1 MNDRIA
7 GILLLI
13 TTLFVTIVES
23 YGGRIFGVASGLC
36 VLLFLILAV
45 PYVGWS
51 RRIFMIVGLALFVA
65 AFLTRSDWMA
75 ATEDALGTAAFIAAF
90 FTALAC
96 LRNAA
101 ASSPSIEACGHFL
114 AAQPPGR
121 RYLALTTGG
130 HLFGLVLNYGSLSLL
145 GTLAEVNA
153 RREPNIEI
161 RTHRI
166 RRMLLA
172 IQRGFISTLTWSPL
186 AFSSAISTALVP
198 GAEWA
203 DAAAVTFVSGLIMIS
218 LGWALDTIFK
228 PRLSTPPPAHV
239 RPPGSW
245 ALLFPMLTLL
255 VILTV
260 CVGGLHIVTDIR
272 AAGVVMP
279 VVPVIALI
287 WIGMQNRN
295 GNPLRRMAER
305 SSAYALELPRYRSEV
320 VLLVMAGFIG
330 TLGSKLSSP
339 IIAASGF
346 DLTALP
352 SWLIL
357 VGLVW
362 LIPLTGL
369 MGMNPILSVSLIA
382 PLLPHADAMGVA
394 PAAIITALTA
404 GWALG
409 GASSPY
415 TATTLLVGSIANV
428 SAWRVG
434 LGWNGLYTI
443 LCAVALSIWVVI
455 VASL

>member
-7 GILLLI
+7 GILLI
-13 TTLFVTIVES
+13 VTTLFVTLVEWR
-23 YGGRIFGVASGLC
+23 GGQIFGVAAGLC
-36 VLLFLILAV
+36 VLLFLILET
-45 PYVGWS
+45 PYVPWS
-51 RRIFMIVGLALFVA
+51 RRIFVIVGVALFMA
-65 AFLTRSDWMA
+65 AILTRSDWLAMTQA
-75 ATEDALGTAAFIAAF
+75 ALGTAAFIAAF

-101 ASSPSIEACGHFL
+101 ASSPSIETCGHFL
-114 AAQPPGR
+114 AGQPPGR
-121 RYLALTTGG
+121 RYLALTAGG
-130 HLFGLVLNYGSLSLL
+130 HLFGLVLNYGALSLL

-161 RTHRI
+161 RTHRM

-172 IQRGFISTLTWSPL
+172 IQRGFVSTLTWSPL
-186 AFSSAISTALVP
+186 AFASAISTTLVP

-203 DAAAVTFVSGLIMIS
+203 DAAAVSFVSGFIMIG

-228 PRLSTPPPAHV
+228 PRLSSPAPARV
-239 RPPGSW
+239 KPPGTW
-245 ALLFPMLTLL
+245 AVLVPMLTLL
-255 VILTV
+255 TILTL
-260 CVGGLHIVTDIR
+260 CVGAFHVATDIR
-272 AAGVVMP
+272 AAVVVMP
-279 VVPVIALI
+279 VVPAIALI
-287 WIGMQNRN
+287 WIGMQNRG
-295 GNPLRRMAER
+295 GNPVRHMAER
-305 SSAYALELPRYRSEV
+305 ASAYTLELPRYRSEI

-330 TLGSKLSSP
+330 TLGSQLISP
-339 IIAASGF
+339 LIAASGF

-352 SWLIL
+352 GWLIL
-357 VGLVW
+357 VSLVW

-369 MGMNPILSVSLIA
+369 MGMNPILSVSLMA
-382 PLLPHADAMGVA
+382 PLLPHADAIGVT
-394 PAAIITALTA
+394 PTAIITALTA

-443 LCAVALSIWVVI
+443 LCGIALSVWVVI
-455 VASL
+455 VSLL